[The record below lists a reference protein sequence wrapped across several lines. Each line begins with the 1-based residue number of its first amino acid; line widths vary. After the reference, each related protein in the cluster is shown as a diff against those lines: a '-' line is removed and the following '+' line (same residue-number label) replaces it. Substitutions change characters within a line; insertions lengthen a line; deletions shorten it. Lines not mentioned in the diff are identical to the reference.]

1 MAHMKN
7 VLSQSQLQSLN
18 DKTRRGGTM
27 EGGTGKNGKCVRQ
40 TGYTR
45 GKRNA
50 DGDNDNDDA
59 TNLLNSPTDAHK

>member
-1 MAHMKN
+1 
-7 VLSQSQLQSLN
+7 
-18 DKTRRGGTM
+18 M